1 MFLALLIVAFFL
13 LCCLVILLYFLAAGG
28 DGIYAP
34 DLEDIPTPEEIRM
47 ATMDRVTK
55 LSERRTP

>member
-1 MFLALLIVAFFL
+1 MFTALVIVALFL

-34 DLEDIPTPEEIRM
+34 DLDDIPTPEEIRM
-47 ATMDRVTK
+47 ATIERVVK
-55 LSERRTP
+55 LSERRE